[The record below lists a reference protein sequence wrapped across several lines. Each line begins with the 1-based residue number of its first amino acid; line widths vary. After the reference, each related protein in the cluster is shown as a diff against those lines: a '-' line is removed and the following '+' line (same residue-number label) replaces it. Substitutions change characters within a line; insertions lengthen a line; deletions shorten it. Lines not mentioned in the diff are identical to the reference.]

1 MANIPHTSS
10 DTMREPARGAP
21 NVAPNTVP
29 NGAQIADDLDRFTQ
43 ALTRELAGDSLE
55 LPSFPDIAMRVRE
68 ALGDPDV
75 AIDDM
80 VRMVSAEPSLAVR
93 LLQLAN
99 SVALNLSGQRVT
111 VLRAAFARIGFNLAR
126 SATIA
131 FAMSQMRRA
140 EAWRGLEDHFRLLWE
155 DSAQLAAVSHAV
167 AKRVRGVNADQA
179 MFAGML
185 NAVGKLFVLTRVS
198 RFPALLGTPVTYSE
212 LQRAWYPH
220 VARSI
225 LTRWELPH
233 DIVAAASDFES
244 AIQSRWGEADLRD
257 VLFAA
262 RYIGTLPADSPT
274 PDPAVFSTPP
284 FQRLG
289 LDPRV
294 CGDVLAAS
302 GTEIA
307 SLRAAL
313 LD

>member
-1 MANIPHTSS
+1 MANAIANAAN
-10 DTMREPARGAP
+10 PAAAP
-21 NVAPNTVP
+21 P
-29 NGAQIADDLDRFTQ
+29 NGAQLADAVDQ
-43 ALTRELAGDSLE
+43 LTRSLTQELAGDALE
-55 LPSFPDIAMRVRE
+55 LPSFPDVAMRVRK
-68 ALGDPDV
+68 ALGNPDV
-75 AIDDM
+75 

-99 SVALNLSGQRVT
+99 SVALNPSGQRIT
-111 VLRAAFARIGFNLAR
+111 ALRMAVARIGFSLAC

-140 EAWRGLEDHFRLLWE
+140 EAWRGLESRFRELWE
-155 DSAQLAAVSHAV
+155 ESASLAAVSHAV

-179 MFAGML
+179 LLAGML
-185 NAVGKLFVLTRVS
+185 NAVGKLFVLTRLS
-198 RFPALLGTPVTYSE
+198 RFPVLLDSPAHFAE

-220 VARSI
+220 VARNI
-225 LTRWELPH
+225 LGRWELPP

-244 AIQSRWGEADLRD
+244 AIQSRWGESDLRD

-262 RYIGTLPADSPT
+262 RYIGGLPAAKPT

-289 LDPRV
+289 LDPAL
-294 CGDVLAAS
+294 CGEVLAISA
-302 GTEIA
+302 TEIA

-313 LD
+313 VD

>member
-1 MANIPHTSS
+1 MANAIATVEVP
-10 DTMREPARGAP
+10 DPAQVARALDEFTRGI
-21 NVAPNTVP
+21 T
-29 NGAQIADDLDRFTQ
+29 G
-43 ALTRELAGDSLE
+43 ELAGESLE
-55 LPSFPDIAMRVRE
+55 LPSFPDIAMRVRK
-68 ALGDPDV
+68 ALSNPDV
-75 AIDDM
+75 ALDDV

-99 SVALNLSGQRVT
+99 SEALNPSGQRIT
-111 VLRAAFARIGFNLAR
+111 VLRMAIARIGFSLAC

-140 EAWRGLEDHFRLLWE
+140 EAWRGLESHFRALWE
-155 DSAQLAAVSHAV
+155 ETAQLAAVSHAV

-198 RFPALLGTPVTYSE
+198 RFPVLLATSLQYDD

-220 VARSI
+220 VSRSI
-225 LTRWELPH
+225 LARWDLPP
-233 DIVAAASDFES
+233 DIISAASDFES

-257 VLFAA
+257 VLFVS
-262 RYIGTLPADSPT
+262 RYIGSLPLNSPQ

-289 LDPRV
+289 VDPGV
-294 CGDVLAAS
+294 CGSVLDAS
-302 GTEIA
+302 ATDIA

-313 LD
+313 VD